1 MPGVQGL
8 AGFLLRLMGRPV
20 KSYDSGKD
28 ADNIPVAYI
37 LRKRDIH
44 LQRTSASSAVFASVS
59 THRGTFHWS
68 YARGFLPQGPA
79 PELGG
84 SIFLKHP
91 HLVSGAR
98 GKEGNRSRYYNAR
111 TKQFLCLAK
120 NVRLIPAIDDKT
132 TISCS
137 ATRTAVIVVF
147 HDGLYSLLQECLYL
161 DVGRHGF

>member
-20 KSYDSGKD
+20 KSYDTGKD

-37 LRKRDIH
+37 LK
-44 LQRTSASSAVFASVS
+44 SYGS
-59 THRGTFHWS
+59 GTYTCNARRLAQQYLPQFQHIGEPFIGS

-120 NVRLIPAIDDKT
+120 SV
-132 TISCS
+132 S
-137 ATRTAVIVVF
+137 F
-147 HDGLYSLLQECLYL
+147 LQ
-161 DVGRHGF
+161 